1 MNKKEVRNRLKDK
14 KGFTLIEL
22 LVVMVIIGLIAAL
35 VGPNIF
41 KNLGKGQ
48 QKAARAQIELLGQ
61 VLDSYRLD
69 VGNYPTT
76 SEGLNALITSSGA
89 EGWDGPYLKKTKV
102 PLDPWKHPYHYQSP
116 GTNGDYDLFSYG
128 ADNAPGGEGDSK
140 DIASW
145 E

>member
-1 MNKKEVRNRLKDK
+1 MKEKERRECLKDK
-14 KGFTLIEL
+14 RGFTLIEL

-41 KNLGKGQ
+41 KRLGRGQ
-48 QKAARAQIELLGQ
+48 QQAARVQIELLGQ

-76 SEGLNALITSSGA
+76 SEGLNALITNSGV
-89 EGWDGPYLKKTKV
+89 EEWDGPYLKKPKV
-102 PLDPWKHPYHYQSP
+102 PLDPWKNAYHYQSP
-116 GTNGDYDLFSYG
+116 GTNGEYDLFSYG
-128 ADNAPGGEGDSK
+128 ADNAPGGEGENR
-140 DIASW
+140 DITSW

>member
-1 MNKKEVRNRLKDK
+1 MKEKERRECLKDK
-14 KGFTLIEL
+14 RGFTLIEL

-69 VGNYPTT
+69 MGNYPTT
-76 SEGLNALITSSGA
+76 SEGLNALITNSGV
-89 EGWDGPYLKKTKV
+89 EEWDGPYLKKTKV
-102 PLDPWKHPYHYQSP
+102 PLDPWNNAYHYQSP
-116 GTNGDYDLFSYG
+116 GTNGEYDLFSYG
-128 ADNAPGGEGDSK
+128 ADNAPGGEGENR
-140 DIASW
+140 DITSW